1 MRRNELVKI
10 YQSTRAK
17 TVKIEPSG
25 FAMCDKTLRKN
36 NADMRQLVVRIS
48 VPLRLQRILT
58 LVGNWD
64 VPRLDGARGKIQVR
78 RPLGATAFKR
88 ANARG
93 IVPLSPLG
101 TLLVGK
107 REHR

>member
-48 VPLRLQRILT
+48 VPLRLQYT
-58 LVGNWD
+58 HAG
-64 VPRLDGARGKIQVR
+64 GKLGRTEVR
-78 RPLGATAFKR
+78 WRPGQDTSSAPPGS
-88 ANARG
+88 NC
-93 IVPLSPLG
+93 I
-101 TLLVGK
+101 
-107 REHR
+107 